1 MSKSD
6 ISSRKVGEL
15 MNKVYVSVLAEFT
28 KDGRLLSKSFT
39 WKDGS
44 VYDIQRISDIRRAA
58 SLKAGGAGTRYTCI
72 INGMESHLYYEGES
86 KWFLEEK
93 TGH

>member
-1 MSKSD
+1 MS
-6 ISSRKVGEL
+6 
-15 MNKVYVSVLAEFT
+15 KVYVNVLAEFT
-28 KDGRLLSKSFT
+28 TDGRLLPKRFT

-44 VYDIQRISDIRRAA
+44 VYEIQRISDIRRAA

-72 INGMESHLYYEGES
+72 VNGFESHLFYEGES

-93 TGH
+93 AGS